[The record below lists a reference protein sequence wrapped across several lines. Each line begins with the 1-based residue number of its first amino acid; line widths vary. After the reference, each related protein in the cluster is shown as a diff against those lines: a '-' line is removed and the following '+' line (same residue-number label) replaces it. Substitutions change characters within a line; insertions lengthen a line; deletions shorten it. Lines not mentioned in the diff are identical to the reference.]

1 MKQKERSTMS
11 WLAEFAGEKK
21 SLYLASVIL
30 AIIGVACSIV
40 PYIIMGDMVAKLVG
54 GNRDGQ
60 FYLRDGIIMAVFWIG
75 RATFHGISTSC
86 SHKATFHVL
95 ATIRKRLC
103 DKLAKVPLGRVKDT
117 PSGSLKN
124 IMVER
129 VDSIETTLAHVLP
142 EFTANLMAPLAVLI
156 YLLIIDWRMGLVS
169 LVTLVLGL
177 FAYMGMM
184 LGYEE
189 SYQNTVNKTKILNDT
204 AVEYINGIE
213 VIKAFGKAQKSYEK
227 FEVAAKE
234 GADCYVEWMRR
245 CNVFFCIAMVLA
257 PCTSLAVVP
266 VGGMFYM
273 NGSLTFAEFVMCL
286 ILSLGLVSPIITAMS
301 YGDAIARVGTI
312 VGEVVGILSWE
323 EMERPANAQEVV
335 KDYSVTLNNV
345 KFGYKEKQVLH
356 GVNLQIKEGTVN
368 ALVGPSGSGKSTI
381 AKLIASLWDI
391 KEGSIE
397 IGGVDIRNLPL
408 EEYNRKVAYVSQD
421 NYLFDDTIR
430 ENIRMGNLNATDAQV
445 EEVAKKSGCHDFIM
459 GLEHGYDT
467 VVGSA
472 GGHLSGGE
480 RQRISIARAM
490 LKDAPIVILD
500 EATAYTDPENEAV
513 IQSSVAKLVQG
524 KTLIVIAHR
533 LSTIADADRI
543 FVVEDGRIAEE
554 GTHEQLLEN
563 GKLYSKMW
571 KSHIGVKDMGGEA
584 YALPAHGL
592 FQSEQPWADNK
603 RHNKYHGATC
613 RRCHKSRDAD
623 NPGNADNTCY
633 YCYGSL
639 L

>member
-75 RATFHGISTSC
+75 RVTFHGISTSC

-584 YALPAHGL
+584 YALPTHGL